1 MDEKEIALLIIVPTV
16 TFIFISIGIVFLIYT
31 YFKTKQKHL
40 FEKQQAEFLFSRELN
55 RTKLEMQNETLTI
68 IGREL
73 HDNIGQ
79 LLTVSKIHA
88 HSLLKINIE
97 DKKLIAL
104 DDALDKTIIEVKAL
118 SKSLDASRINNFGL
132 KNEIENEVE
141 RLNKL
146 QVAQLTLSF
155 TGENN
160 LTSDRAIM
168 LFRILQEFLSNSIK
182 YSRCKTILIDL
193 LFSNESLT
201 ISIKDDG
208 KGFDRQQKAN
218 GSGLLN
224 MEKRANFL
232 LATNFSFDSS
242 PNNGTSISF
251 TLQNN

>member
-1 MDEKEIALLIIVPTV
+1 
-16 TFIFISIGIVFLIYT
+16 
-31 YFKTKQKHL
+31 
-40 FEKQQAEFLFSRELN
+40 
-55 RTKLEMQNETLTI
+55 MQNETLSI

-88 HSLLKINIE
+88 HSLLKINSE

-104 DDALDKTIIEVKAL
+104 DDALDKTITEVTAL

-160 LTSDRAIM
+160 LSSDRAI
-168 LFRILQEFLSNSIK
+168 I
-182 YSRCKTILIDL
+182 T
-193 LFSNESLT
+193 
-201 ISIKDDG
+201 
-208 KGFDRQQKAN
+208 
-218 GSGLLN
+218 
-224 MEKRANFL
+224 
-232 LATNFSFDSS
+232 
-242 PNNGTSISF
+242 
-251 TLQNN
+251 